1 MSSVL
6 ERLTDSADVFVDA
19 TLFGVAATY
28 TPAGE
33 TASTSINVTFSE
45 PGVIE
50 NPQQVGGETT
60 QPAALA
66 RTVDVASAK
75 YGDKLVIAG
84 TTYRVT
90 AAVPDGSGLTT
101 LWLTVD
107 ASMQV
112 PPAPTGLAAT
122 NPTSGNIPLTWG
134 VNGSPTAIQV
144 WRSTPNYPDAP
155 IELIATLAANA
166 TSYTDTASDDLYA
179 YTIVAI
185 NAVGPSAPSNEIQVD
200 VIV

>member
-1 MSSVL
+1 MPSVL
-6 ERLTDSADVFVDA
+6 ARLTADASVFVDP

-28 TPAGE
+28 TPAGTT
-33 TASTSINVTFSE
+33 TATTINVNFSE

-50 NPQQVGGETT
+50 KPQDVGGETT

-66 RTVDVASAK
+66 RAVDVPSAK

-101 LWLTVD
+101 LWLTAD

-112 PPAPTGLAAT
+112 PVAPTTLATTYVIGAD
-122 NPTSGNIPLTWG
+122 SVPLSW
-134 VNGSPTAIQV
+134 VNGGTYTAIQV
-144 WRSTPNYPDAP
+144 WRARDTDAA
-155 IELIATLAANA
+155 ELLITLAGNA
-166 TSYTDTASDDLYA
+166 TSYTNTGMIENTWHYTVRGLGAS
-179 YTIVAI
+179 
-185 NAVGPSAPSNEIQVD
+185 GPSAFSNELD
-200 VIV
+200 VEVIL

>member
-6 ERLTDSADVFVDA
+6 DRLTDSADVFVDP

-50 NPQQVGGETT
+50 KPQSIDGETT

-66 RTVDVASAK
+66 RSVDVASAK
-75 YGDKLVIAG
+75 YGDKLVISG

-101 LWLTVD
+101 LWLTTT
-107 ASMQV
+107 AAMQV
-112 PPAPTGLAAT
+112 PYAPTGLTDTYTA
-122 NPTSGNIPLTWG
+122 PGSSVPLTWT
-134 VNGSPTAIQV
+134 NADTYDAIEV
-144 WRSTPNYPDAP
+144 WRAAEGADAAR
-155 IELIATLAANA
+155 LITLAGNA
-166 TSYTDTASDDLYA
+166 TSHTDTGLTDGPWRYTVRALNAS
-179 YTIVAI
+179 
-185 NAVGPSAPSNEIQVD
+185 GPGAFSNERSVE
-200 VIV
+200 VST